1 MMRALSMMQISENEA
16 FSACRVLFGSD
27 LQISRDFLRYL
38 QPAGAQSA
46 FRQMAKK
53 THPDKHHNAPELVK
67 SRQSQ
72 LFQDVNQAH
81 KLLQNYLRQ
90 RDLFAARATQY
101 PSRPASQR
109 NEPRPRPFTSNG
121 KIPARPLQFGQYL
134 YYRGL
139 ISFRTLACALVWQ
152 RQQRPV
158 LGQIAQ
164 RWGWLASA
172 DVRQILNCRIR
183 GRFGER
189 AEHLGLL
196 NTLQVRALL
205 LHQRTR
211 QLKLGTYFIE
221 QGIFS
226 AEELE
231 RLLACLAAHNQQ
243 YRHDYS
249 YQAYYYHH

>member
-1 MMRALSMMQISENEA
+1 MMQISENEA
-16 FSACRVLFGSD
+16 FGACRVLFGND

-38 QPAGAQSA
+38 QPAGVQSA

-53 THPDKHHNAPELVK
+53 THPDKHHNAPAVFKL
-67 SRQSQ
+67 RQSQ
-72 LFQDVNQAH
+72 LFQDVTQAH
-81 KLLQNYLRQ
+81 RLLQNYLRQ
-90 RDLFAARATQY
+90 RDLYPAPAAQY
-101 PSRPASQR
+101 RSRPTNPRS
-109 NEPRPRPFTSNG
+109 ESRPRPFSATA

-164 RWGWLASA
+164 RWGWLDSGGIY
-172 DVRQILNCRIR
+172 QILHCRIP

-189 AEHLGLL
+189 AEQLDLL
-196 NTLQVRALL
+196 NGLQVRALL

-211 QLKLGTYFIE
+211 QHKLGVYFVE

-226 AEELE
+226 QAELE
-231 RLLACLAAHNQQ
+231 HFLGCLAAHNQQ
-243 YRHDYS
+243 YRNGYS
-249 YQAYYYHH
+249 HQPYYYHS

>member
-1 MMRALSMMQISENEA
+1 MMQISENEA
-16 FSACRVLFGSD
+16 FSACRVLFGND

-53 THPDKHHNAPELVK
+53 THPDKHHNAPAGFKL
-67 SRQSQ
+67 RQSQ

-90 RDLFAARATQY
+90 RDLCTTPAAQY
-101 PSRPASQR
+101 PQYRGRPASHR
-109 NEPRPRPFTSNG
+109 SEPRPRPFSATG

-158 LGQIAQ
+158 LGQVAQ
-164 RWGWLASA
+164 RWGWLDA
-172 DVRQILNCRIR
+172 DGVRQILDCRIL

-196 NTLQVRALL
+196 NGLQVRALL

-211 QLKLGTYFIE
+211 QHKIGVYFVE

-226 AEELE
+226 EADLE
-231 RLLACLAAHNQQ
+231 HLLACLAAHNQQ
-243 YRHDYS
+243 YRHGFS
-249 YQAYYYHH
+249 HQPYYYHH